1 MCKMK
6 RLCEAVSAFAEARP
20 GVQDHE
26 PSPLK
31 KGQGTGS
38 IFQNAALKNLHPFPL
53 APFCFCRFVLLTI
66 RANQKRGFWLSAC
79 RKSLRQKPFGAI
91 APNLIFAPKI
101 KRSKNSNP
109 SHPKTR
115 KI

>member
-1 MCKMK
+1 MK

-20 GVQDHE
+20 GVQSHE

-79 RKSLRQKPFGAI
+79 CKSIRQKPFGPI
-91 APNLIFAPKI
+91 APNYSLAHKKQTI
-101 KRSKNSNP
+101 KSQS

-115 KI
+115 GD